1 MKLRHCAIALFFVVV
16 PIMASA
22 GAVLTVQGQG
32 SVSVRPD
39 TATITVGV
47 EVKSPTADRALR
59 ANSARMRA
67 VFAVLK
73 THGIA
78 EKDIQTRQF
87 SLNPVW
93 KNQLSSYD
101 KPLEISGYSVSNV
114 IVVRIR
120 QLDRLGV
127 VLDVLTKNG
136 ANRIESVQFGVLN
149 SAPYTDQARTQ
160 AVQEALRKAAIYAQ
174 ASGLSVGSILSIDE
188 GGARGAAPLQAMMAR
203 ASASDVPI
211 AQGELTLDVR
221 VTIRLNLE

>member
-1 MKLRHCAIALFFVVV
+1 
-16 PIMASA
+16 
-22 GAVLTVQGQG
+22 
-32 SVSVRPD
+32 
-39 TATITVGV
+39 
-47 EVKSPTADRALR
+47 
-59 ANSARMRA
+59 MRA